1 MKGKF
6 FWMLNILIAVSLL
19 SAPAFARSKKKKKVE
34 RPQLADVLGEIKW
47 GDSKEDVLKKMKSSM
62 KKGLIQKKG
71 SRDMVALQRKRKAIM
86 DRHAK
91 AKKSYKPLSG
101 DDTGYEV
108 SVISDEFSSNNGEA
122 FLQIKDK
129 VAKRFFFFIDG
140 RLYKLVVAYNSSYL
154 KRTGFSSFVASSAQ
168 KYGRPAK
175 AEYSEINGK
184 DRLSLVR
191 WVDRGTQLD
200 IKNKRELFA
209 TYTMSFA
216 DRQVLKR
223 FKKSKRNFGGNNK
236 DEDELSSSVKSL
248 MADSKGSAN
257 HDIVD
262 GMTGNTKINLK
273 DGRPVDANKQYD
285 DEGNVVDTELAEA
298 PKKKKKKKKKRKKKK
313 KKTKNAPDF
322 SKIKSGGDLVI
333 Y

>member
-1 MKGKF
+1 MRSKF
-6 FWMLNILIAVSLL
+6 FWMLSILIAVSLL
-19 SAPAFARSKKKKKVE
+19 SAPAFARSKKKKADKPE
-34 RPQLADVLGEIKW
+34 LSDVLGDIKW
-47 GDSKEDVLKKMKSSM
+47 GDSKDEVLKKMKSSM
-62 KKGLIQKKG
+62 MKKIKQKKG
-71 SRDMVALQRKRKAIM
+71 SRDMVALQRKRKAVM
-86 DRHAK
+86 NRHKVAE
-91 AKKSYKPLSG
+91 KSYKALSG
-101 DDTGYEV
+101 DTGYEV
-108 SVISDEFSSNNGEA
+108 SIIADEFSTNNGEA
-122 FLQIKDK
+122 MLQIKDK

-154 KRTGFSSFVASSAQ
+154 KQTGFKSFVASSAE

-191 WVDRGTQLD
+191 WVDRETQLD
-200 IKNKRELFA
+200 VKNKKELFA

-223 FKKSKRNFGGNNK
+223 FRKSKRNFGGNNK
-236 DEDELSSSVKSL
+236 DEEELSASVKSL
-248 MADSKGSAN
+248 MADSAGTAN

-262 GMTGNTKINLK
+262 GMTGNTKIDLK
-273 DGRPVDANKQYD
+273 AGRPTDANKSYD
-285 DEGNVVDTELAEA
+285 ADGNLVDNDVVASKK
-298 PKKKKKKKKKRKKKK
+298 KKKKKKKKKRKKRK